1 MTGRPHSAEGDPTE
15 PSLTASLERVDF
27 GRRETVSTEIAR
39 RLLTY
44 LLAGHIE
51 PGQKIPSERKLA
63 EALGVGRSIVREA
76 LKSLTLL
83 GLVEV
88 RQGDGTYLRSR
99 ESDLL
104 PQSIEWGLLLGE
116 KRIRDLVE
124 ARRYLEVI
132 IAELAA
138 ERRDKD
144 DIAALHGL
152 LDEMRAAAG
161 DPDRFV
167 AADVAFHFRV
177 TQAGRNES
185 LHQIMTSIRAL
196 LNVWIS
202 RVMHAEGTY
211 EPSMKEHVA
220 VLKAIERG
228 DPAASRAAMQRHM
241 DGAFRRLEA
250 TIRADE
256 ARLADVAREAAATRT

>member
-1 MTGRPHSAEGDPTE
+1 M
-15 PSLTASLERVDF
+15 
-27 GRRETVSTEIAR
+27 
-39 RLLTY
+39 
-44 LLAGHIE
+44 LAGHIE
-51 PGQKIPSERKLA
+51 PGEKIPSERKLA
-63 EALGVGRSIVREA
+63 EELGVGRSIVREA

-104 PQSIEWGLLLGE
+104 PQSIEWGLLLGQ
-116 KRIRDLVE
+116 KRMRDLVE

-138 ERRDKD
+138 ERRDDD

-152 LDEMRAAAG
+152 LDDMRSAAG
-161 DPDRFV
+161 DPDAFV
-167 AADVAFHFRV
+167 AADVAFHLRV

-196 LNVWIS
+196 LRVWIS
-202 RVMHAEGTY
+202 RVMHAEDTY
-211 EPSMKEHVA
+211 DPSLAEHIA
-220 VLKAIERG
+220 VLDAIERG
-228 DPAASRAAMQRHM
+228 DPAAARLAMQQHM
-241 DGAFRRLEA
+241 DGAYRRLEA
-250 TIRADE
+250 TIRRDE
-256 ARLADVAREAAATRT
+256 AELGGVVTEAASKPA

>member
-1 MTGRPHSAEGDPTE
+1 M
-15 PSLTASLERVDF
+15 
-27 GRRETVSTEIAR
+27 
-39 RLLTY
+39 
-44 LLAGHIE
+44 AGHIE

-138 ERRDKD
+138 LRRNAE
-144 DIAALHGL
+144 DIAALHEL
-152 LDEMRAAAG
+152 LAEMRAAAG

-185 LHQIMTSIRAL
+185 LHQIMASIRTL

-211 EPSMKEHVA
+211 EPSMNEHID
-220 VLKAIERG
+220 VLEAIERG
-228 DPAASRAAMQRHM
+228 DAGDARLAMQRHM
-241 DGAFRRLEA
+241 DGAYRRLEA
-250 TIRADE
+250 TIKADE
-256 ARLADVAREAAATRT
+256 AELAEVAREVAAHRS